1 MANMSLG
8 LVELLASRA
17 IGIGQILQ
25 KLSRRDQIGG
35 VETLGE
41 AVVDRLE
48 AGDGLRQADHSFW

>member
-41 AVVDRLE
+41 AVADRLE
-48 AGDGLRQADHSFW
+48 AGDGLR